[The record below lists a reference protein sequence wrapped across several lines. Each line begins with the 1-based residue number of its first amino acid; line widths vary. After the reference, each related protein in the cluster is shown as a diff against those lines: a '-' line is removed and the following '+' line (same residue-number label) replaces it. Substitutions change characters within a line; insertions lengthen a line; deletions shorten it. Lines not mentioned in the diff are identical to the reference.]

1 MARTKDAGVVPRYAA
16 VQIWIHWLTA
26 VAIVGLVAA
35 GLTMTRIGSGTLTNA
50 LYELHK
56 SFGLIVVG
64 LVALRL
70 VARAIY
76 GAPEHAPMPEW
87 QALAARISHVALYL
101 LLVVVPL
108 SGWAATSACCAPVNL
123 FWTVEMTL
131 PVARGFDVARP
142 IFVVHNY
149 AAYLLVF
156 VVLVHAG
163 AALQHHYL
171 RRDDTLARMA
181 GGRPRRVGLTRT

>member
-1 MARTKDAGVVPRYAA
+1 MARVTAAPRYATA
-16 VQIWIHWLTA
+16 QIWIHWLTA
-26 VAIVGLVAA
+26 LFVVGLIAA
-35 GLTMTRIGSGTLTNA
+35 GLTMTRIGPGTLTNA

-64 LVALRL
+64 LTIARL
-70 VARAIY
+70 AARAAF
-76 GAPEHAPMPEW
+76 GAPDHAPMPGW
-87 QALAARISHVALYL
+87 QLLAARISHVALYL
-101 LLVVVPL
+101 LVIVVPL

-123 FWTVEMTL
+123 FWSIEMTL

-149 AAYLLVF
+149 AAYLLAF
-156 VVLVHAG
+156 VALVHAG

-171 RRDDTLARMA
+171 RGDDTLARMT
-181 GGRPRRVGLTRT
+181 GGRRRKAGLTLE

>member
-1 MARTKDAGVVPRYAA
+1 MARVTAAAAPRYAA
-16 VQIWIHWLTA
+16 VQIWLHWLTA
-26 VAIVGLVAA
+26 LCIVGLIPA

-64 LVALRL
+64 LVIARL
-70 VARAIY
+70 LARAAY
-76 GAPEHAPMPEW
+76 GAPEHAPMPGW
-87 QALAARISHVALYL
+87 QILAARISHVALYL
-101 LLVVVPL
+101 LIVIVPL

-123 FWTVEMTL
+123 FWSVEMTL
-131 PVARGFDVARP
+131 PIARGFDVARP

-149 AAYLLVF
+149 AAYLLTF

-163 AALQHHYL
+163 AALHHHYA
-171 RRDDTLARMA
+171 RGDDTLARMT
-181 GGRPRRVGLTRT
+181 GGRRRKAGLTLE

>member
-1 MARTKDAGVVPRYAA
+1 MARRDMAAVPRYAR

-26 VAIVGLVAA
+26 LAVLGLIAA
-35 GLTMTRIGSGTLTNA
+35 GLTMTRIGPGTLTNA

-56 SFGLIVVG
+56 SFGLVVVG
-64 LVALRL
+64 LVVLRL
-70 VARAIY
+70 VARAVH
-76 GAPEHAPMPEW
+76 GAPAHAPMPGW
-87 QALAARISHVALYL
+87 QLLAARISHVALYL

-123 FWTVEMTL
+123 FWSVEMTL

-142 IFVVHNY
+142 IFVVHTY
-149 AAYLLVF
+149 AAYLLAF

>member
-1 MARTKDAGVVPRYAA
+1 MAETTPAVAPRYAGI
-16 VQIWIHWLTA
+16 QIWIHWLTA
-26 VAIVGLVAA
+26 LVVFGLIAA
-35 GLTMTRIGSGTLTNA
+35 GLTMTRIGPGTLTNA

-56 SFGLIVVG
+56 SFGMIVV
-64 LVALRL
+64 ALA
-70 VARAIY
+70 VARLLARAAY
-76 GAPEHAPMPEW
+76 GAPPHAPMPGW
-87 QALAARISHVALYL
+87 QLLAARISHVALYL
-101 LLVVVPL
+101 LIVIVPL

-123 FWTVEMTL
+123 FWTIDMTL

-149 AAYLLVF
+149 AAYLLMF

-171 RRDDTLARMA
+171 KRDETLARMTT
-181 GGRPRRVGLTRT
+181 GRPRRVGLTR

>member
-1 MARTKDAGVVPRYAA
+1 MAETRMAAAPRYAA

-26 VAIVGLVAA
+26 LCIAGLVAA
-35 GLTMTRIGSGTLTNA
+35 GLTMTRIGPGALTNA

-56 SFGLIVVG
+56 SFGLIVVA
-64 LVALRL
+64 LV
-70 VARAIY
+70 VARLLARATY
-76 GAPEHAPMPEW
+76 GAPPHAPMPGW
-87 QALAARISHVALYL
+87 QLLAARISHVALYL
-101 LLVVVPL
+101 LIVIVPL

-123 FWTVEMTL
+123 FWTIDMTL

-149 AAYLLVF
+149 AAYLMMF
-156 VVLVHAG
+156 VAFVHAG

-171 RRDDTLARMA
+171 QRDDTLARMTT
-181 GGRPRRVGLTRT
+181 GRPRKVGLTR

>member
-1 MARTKDAGVVPRYAA
+1 MAETRTAATPRYAGI
-16 VQIWIHWLTA
+16 QIWIHWLTA
-26 VAIVGLVAA
+26 LVVLGLIAA
-35 GLTMTRIGSGTLTNA
+35 GLTMTRIGPGTLTNA

-56 SFGLIVVG
+56 SFGMIAVG
-64 LVALRL
+64 LVVARL
-70 VARAIY
+70 VARAAH
-76 GAPEHAPMPEW
+76 GAPAHEPMPGW
-87 QALAARISHVALYL
+87 QLLAARISHVALYL
-101 LLVVVPL
+101 LIVIVPL

-123 FWTVEMTL
+123 FWTVDMTL

-149 AAYLLVF
+149 AAYLLMF

-171 RRDDTLARMA
+171 KRDDTLARMTS
-181 GGRPRRVGLTRT
+181 GRPRKVGLTR

>member
-1 MARTKDAGVVPRYAA
+1 MAGRDIAVAPRYAA

-26 VAIVGLVAA
+26 LVIVGMIAA
-35 GLTMTRIGSGTLTNA
+35 GLTMTRIGPGTLTNA

-64 LVALRL
+64 LVVLRL
-70 VARAIY
+70 VARAVH
-76 GAPEHAPMPEW
+76 GAPAHAPMPGW
-87 QALAARISHVALYL
+87 QLLAARISHVALYL

-123 FWTVEMTL
+123 FWSVDMTL

-149 AAYLLVF
+149 AAYLLAF

-171 RRDDTLARMA
+171 RRDDTLARMT
-181 GGRPRRVGLTRT
+181 GGRPRRVGLTRS

>member
-1 MARTKDAGVVPRYAA
+1 MARVTAAAAPRYAT

-26 VAIVGLVAA
+26 LCIVGLIPA
-35 GLTMTRIGSGTLTNA
+35 GLIMTRIGPGTLTNA

-64 LVALRL
+64 LVLARL
-70 VARAIY
+70 LARAAH
-76 GAPEHAPMPEW
+76 GAPEHAPMPGW
-87 QALAARISHVALYL
+87 QILAARISHVALYL
-101 LLVVVPL
+101 LIVIVPL

-123 FWTVEMTL
+123 FWTVDMTL

-149 AAYLLVF
+149 AAYLLTF

-163 AALQHHYL
+163 AALHHHYS
-171 RRDDTLARMA
+171 RRDDTLARMTS
-181 GGRPRRVGLTRT
+181 GRPRKAGLTLE

>member
-1 MARTKDAGVVPRYAA
+1 MARDHGRRAVATYAP

-26 VAIVGLVAA
+26 LCIFGLVAA
-35 GLTMTRIGSGTLTNA
+35 GLTMTRIGPGTLTNA

-56 SFGLIVVG
+56 SFGLIVVA
-64 LVALRL
+64 LVVLRF
-70 VARAIY
+70 VARAVH
-76 GAPEHAPMPEW
+76 GAPEHAPMPGW
-87 QALAARISHVALYL
+87 QLLAARISHVALYL
-101 LLVVVPL
+101 LIVIVPL

-123 FWTVEMTL
+123 FWSIDLTL

-142 IFVVHNY
+142 IFVVHNW

-156 VVLVHAG
+156 VVLIHAG

-171 RRDDTLARMA
+171 RRDDTLARMT
-181 GGRPRRVGLTRT
+181 GGRARRVGLTRP